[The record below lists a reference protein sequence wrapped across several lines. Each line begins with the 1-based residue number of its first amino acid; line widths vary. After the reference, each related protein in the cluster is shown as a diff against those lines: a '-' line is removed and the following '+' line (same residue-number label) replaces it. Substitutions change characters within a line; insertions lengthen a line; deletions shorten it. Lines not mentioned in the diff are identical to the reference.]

1 MKNTK
6 TPTLAPLSDQ
16 TIDRMEQNLL
26 LRIES
31 EPHSP
36 ASARTARAKRQK
48 WMTVSGVAAAFVVGV
63 LVAPPII
70 NAVSLA
76 NQSTSTEV
84 AGVAPEY
91 SGVDSLAPQDGN
103 FLQFGSKGD
112 RTQSVAGSIPG
123 PARDIIASARA
134 SVRVN
139 DVAAASHALAI
150 IAGDL
155 WGYVEAVSM
164 GQTTR
169 VYGPD
174 AAIGSEPILPSSDWG
189 SVSIRVPSSEIDAA
203 VSRLSDLGEVT
214 ALSRSEN
221 DVTTEMID
229 LRARTAALQ
238 TSVERLTDLMA
249 KAESISEVIAAES
262 ALSERQSELESYQQQ
277 LSYMESQV
285 AMSTLYVELQR
296 IVPVTQADPSG
307 FTDGV
312 RAGWDGLMVSV
323 NALVLVAGFAI
334 PWLAVAGVIWLIVWL
349 IVRRKR
355 AVTDAT

>member
-31 EPHSP
+31 EQHSP
-36 ASARTARAKRQK
+36 ASARTARTKRQK

-91 SGVDSLAPQDGN
+91 SGVEFLDRVSSDALQYGNMDG
-103 FLQFGSKGD
+103 
-112 RTQSVAGSIPG
+112 QSVAGSTPG
-123 PARDIIASARA
+123 ATREIIASARA

-139 DVAAASHALAI
+139 GVAAASQALAL

-155 WGYVEAVSM
+155 KGYVEAVSI

-174 AAIGSEPILPSSDWG
+174 AAIGTEPILPSSDWG
-189 SVSIRVPSSEIDAA
+189 SVSIRVPSSEFDAA

-277 LSYMESQV
+277 LSYMENQV

-334 PWLAVAGVIWLIVWL
+334 PWLAVAGIIWLIVWL